1 MTTGFRLR
9 YQLDTQAGCVGLSPV
24 AMPRRRQRQLHHRLP
39 LSPDVGGNAC
49 TGSDRDKLS
58 PNGGSSNGTECIE
71 ETTKVRMT
79 NLRNRLKTRRRRS
92 SSSGERCETR
102 LAIRISDARY
112 HYMKLPESHHQYNI
126 CDTLCSFTVVWLAV
140 VSILLAVVRVDQVSS
155 QQLLYFNSRAL
166 NRPTTHNRPHIG
178 TSTTTGTTGGGGSSE
193 HSASMTALAPW
204 RSHQSHQILTT
215 NDRNNDLHESAANNH
230 HHYNIHHHH
239 HHSNQPS
246 QTNEPR
252 GALSRSLYS
261 RGARNASLT
270 GGGSGTGSSSS
281 SSGGGSWHFPRISP
295 EQAAEV
301 LMTGAQVINKI
312 AQAESPLNYCRTPDN
327 QVGECSDIRKCIW
340 LVLDK
345 ARLKQSVCLRNL
357 IIPAVCCPI
366 SNANNTPIAN
376 MIQSTLEPVL
386 FRPKGAKHKGSP
398 TKGAPQPASAVQE
411 SGEPSKQQLIQSGS
425 SSASGADPASSPVA
439 SASVSSSSFVIKNP
453 TSSTTT
459 TTTTTTAA
467 STSATAQASS
477 IGEHATSA
485 PPLVVSNAQQQ
496 QQLESSPAN
505 QLFQDADQPT
515 SSSSSSSAIHS
526 TAMKPTGQYLREKS
540 SKYSWANE
548 TCGEGSRTRTGRI
561 VGGSDSKLGQWP
573 WMTAMYLNK
582 RNTFNS
588 GAGEFWCGG
597 ALINRRFILTAAHC
611 LSDQRGNR
619 YKNDQVTIK
628 LGGVDLARHQA
639 PADILRN
646 AELGPI
652 VSSPSGLADSLGS
665 SLRSSSS
672 SEAQQSF
679 ATHLTPTSSSTT
691 ASPSA
696 SARSSR
702 HSTSTTGA
710 SSGWHH
716 HRNSGGHSS
725 SLRSGEDDEE
735 FSWTSFITK
744 ALGLVGV
751 GSGSSSGSSSSS
763 SSSSSGPSTL
773 AFSDGS
779 TKALDNNSK
788 RQQLAAHAKR
798 TYFKEYKVANI
809 KQHPKFQRHGF
820 YNDIGL
826 IELKSD
832 VEFDDLVAP
841 VCLPTEH
848 DLKRDLTGYM
858 ATVLGWGTLSYGGQG
873 SKLLQQVSMPVW
885 SNKDCD
891 ERYLQ
896 HIGNTFLCAGFLAGG
911 KDACQGDSGGPL
923 MVSDQTG
930 RWTLHGVVSFGKQC
944 GLPSYPGVFS
954 RVTQYLDWIEENTK
968 GVNKTS

>member
-1 MTTGFRLR
+1 MSHKPAEVETDSFRIGFRR
-9 YQLDTQAGCVGLSPV
+9 VEATRP
-24 AMPRRRQRQLHHRLP
+24 P
-39 LSPDVGGNAC
+39 LERACNESEREGGPHEARADDE
-49 TGSDRDKLS
+49 G
-58 PNGGSSNGTECIE
+58 IE
-71 ETTKVRMT
+71 KSKVRPDS
-79 NLRNRLKTRRRRS
+79 RRLTRVKTRRRWQHSNRRAPLAGRNNHEHDHDTKTSSKKASRRLERLNPFLCNLKQRS
-92 SSSGERCETR
+92 AFDC
-102 LAIRISDARY
+102 LAII
-112 HYMKLPESHHQYNI
+112 
-126 CDTLCSFTVVWLAV
+126 
-140 VSILLAVVRVDQVSS
+140 SILLTVCVSQIS
-155 QQLLYFNSRAL
+155 NQQLLYFNSRGA
-166 NRPTTHNRPHIG
+166 NGRHSTSAAVQHGGRGPIG
-178 TSTTTGTTGGGGSSE
+178 SADLSDSSTLT
-193 HSASMTALAPW
+193 TALAPW
-204 RSHQSHQILTT
+204 RSHQILGA
-215 NDRNNDLHESAANNH
+215 NERKSEQHESSSSSSND
-230 HHYNIHHHH
+230 HYH
-239 HHSNQPS
+239 NQP
-246 QTNEPR
+246 NEPR
-252 GALSRSLYS
+252 GALSRNLYS
-261 RGARNASLT
+261 RGARNASLL
-270 GGGSGTGSSSS
+270 GGTSGTNTNSA
-281 SSGGGSWHFPRISP
+281 GGSWHFPRISP

-301 LMTGAQVINKI
+301 LITGAQVINKI

-386 FRPKGAKHKGSP
+386 FRPKGSSSKQKGPQAQPAQAQP
-398 TKGAPQPASAVQE
+398 TKVNPQQAELPASHHQ
-411 SGEPSKQQLIQSGS
+411 PSKQQPVVPVSSELSQSGS
-425 SSASGADPASSPVA
+425 GGSGSLL
-439 SASVSSSSFVIKNP
+439 VIKNP
-453 TSSTTT
+453 TSTTT
-459 TTTTTTAA
+459 TTTSTTTTVASSTASEHPTSKPPVAA
-467 STSATAQASS
+467 SNQ
-477 IGEHATSA
+477 
-485 PPLVVSNAQQQ
+485 L
-496 QQLESSPAN
+496 QQLDSSPAN
-505 QLFQDADQPT
+505 TLFQDSDSA
-515 SSSSSSSAIHS
+515 SSTNSQAHS
-526 TAMKPTGQYLREKS
+526 TATKPNGPYLREKS

-548 TCGEGSRTRTGRI
+548 TCGEGGRTRTGRI

-582 RNTFNS
+582 RSAFSS

-628 LGGVDLARHQA
+628 LGGVDLVRHQA

-646 AELGPI
+646 AELGPP
-652 VSSPSGLADSLGS
+652 SSSAPPATGSDSS
-665 SLRSSSS
+665 SALLRSASQP
-672 SEAQQSF
+672 QQFF
-679 ATHLTPTSSSTT
+679 ATHLTVPP
-691 ASPSA
+691 ANA
-696 SARSSR
+696 ARQNR
-702 HSTSTTGA
+702 RSTSIGGA
-710 SSGWHH
+710 GSSGWR
-716 HRNSGGHSS
+716 HRNLASGGGHT

-751 GSGSSSGSSSSS
+751 GSGSSTSGGSSTSSSSS
-763 SSSSSGPSTL
+763 SASSGSASSTPASSST
-773 AFSDGS
+773 FSDGS
-779 TKALDNNSK
+779 TKSLDSNSK

-832 VEFDDLVAP
+832 VEFDDLVSP

-944 GLPSYPGVFS
+944 GLPTYPGVFS
-954 RVTQYLDWIEENTK
+954 RVTQYLDWIEENTR
-968 GVNKTS
+968 GQNLTS